1 METIKIGNYYYI
13 MNDDLYLQLTFT
25 KSGKRQIL
33 WTNEIRKAMSIRSE
47 SYLKWFMQETFKT
60 DEQIA
65 QERWK

>member
-1 METIKIGNYYYI
+1 MEEKKIGNYYYI

-33 WTNEIRKAMSIRSE
+33 WTDEICKAMSIRSE
-47 SYLKWFMQETFKT
+47 SYLKWFMQEAFKT

-65 QERWK
+65 KERWK